1 MRDNATRVMVG
12 YTAST
17 ARDQV
22 LVVPNPYRADN
33 KYPGGQGVP
42 MFENAFKGDNG
53 IIWFLHLPSKAK
65 IRIFSLT
72 GGEIATIEHDDA
84 QRAASGRF
92 TGQEEWQ
99 IVSGSG
105 LPLVSGIYVYTVESD
120 LGKQVGK
127 FVILR

>member
-1 MRDNATRVMVG
+1 
-12 YTAST
+12 
-17 ARDQV
+17 
-22 LVVPNPYRADN
+22 
-33 KYPGGQGVP
+33 

-53 IIWFLHLPSKAK
+53 IIWFLHLPAKAT

-84 QRAASGRF
+84 KRAASGQF
-92 TGQEEWQ
+92 TGQEEWK
-99 IVSGSG
+99 ILSGSG
-105 LPLVSGIYVYTVESD
+105 VPLVSGIYVYTVESD